1 LNHYKI
7 ENLSTFTSDKYYFSV
22 DHLFVLTLVNILKK
36 QMDDSFSGDLGCTI
50 GRGLERER
58 TLDRLKRKRK
68 TPLPEN
74 MVVVFFYHPLNIH

>member
-1 LNHYKI
+1 
-7 ENLSTFTSDKYYFSV
+7 
-22 DHLFVLTLVNILKK
+22 
-36 QMDDSFSGDLGCTI
+36 MDDSFSGDLGCTI

-74 MVVVFFYHPLNIH
+74 MVVVFFFITPSVSTNTFTSNNSLFQFSYFYFSCWVVGLSVSIVKMFFA